1 MVLNAL
7 NGPLLYCSEPPM
19 HVRSFEL
26 IAKCNLWIC
35 RQSPDHKPVWSCHEV
50 LHSPRLDQRAVLRH
64 ICDVH
69 QIPGSRVSVFK
80 EITKLLYKDAAQQGH
95 NFSPNT
101 NISSPALFGYAQHQ
115 HQIQQIRAHHFAP
128 YVMPADAPPL
138 ADAAAAP
145 PAEPVLSKR
154 ARQKRKQA
162 AMQER
167 QQETPVEAALRNEQ
181 AIRAA
186 SAAARTPQQVD
197 ATAELQLKVEHAY
210 RASNASEPW
219 AMLKNPDGDLMFINN
234 AVTLAS
240 GRAAKALFLSAA
252 FGCEVHS
259 LGKIAPPTLLNSCGF
274 LTGSPAQPST
284 VEQVVQLLQWLE
296 SLHICPG
303 HLSACF
309 SLCPCVIIPAV
320 SLACLCADLFARLQ
334 ARLSCCLIFWGLS
347 KLIGNFACSLC
358 WLPHPTSY

>member
-1 MVLNAL
+1 
-7 NGPLLYCSEPPM
+7 M
-19 HVRSFEL
+19 HVRSVEL
-26 IAKCNLWIC
+26 IARCNLWIC

-50 LHSPRLDQRAVLRH
+50 LHSPGLDQQAVLQH

-69 QIPGSRVSVFK
+69 QLPGSRVSVFK
-80 EITKLLYKDAAQQGH
+80 EITKLLYKHAAQQGH
-95 NFSPNT
+95 RFSPNT

-115 HQIQQIRAHHFAP
+115 HQLQQIRAKHFAP

-145 PAEPVLSKR
+145 AAEPVLSKR
-154 ARQKRKQA
+154 ARQKQKQA

-167 QQETPVEAALRNEQ
+167 QQESPVEAALRNEQ

-186 SAAARTPQQVD
+186 SAAARTRQQVD
-197 ATAELQLKVEHAY
+197 AAAELQLQVEHAY
-210 RASNASEPW
+210 RANNASERWSTW
-219 AMLKNPDGDLMFINN
+219 AILKNPDGDLMFINN

-240 GRAAKALFLSAA
+240 GSADKALFLSAA

-274 LTGSPAQPST
+274 LAGSPAQPST
-284 VEQVVQLLQWLE
+284 VEQVNQLLQWLE

-309 SLCPCVIIPAV
+309 SLCSYCQLLLFRWHTCVLTCL
-320 SLACLCADLFARLQ
+320 LAC
-334 ARLSCCLIFWGLS
+334 
-347 KLIGNFACSLC
+347 
-358 WLPHPTSY
+358 